1 MLFDSELLTK
11 LQSMQEAMNQLFK
24 KHKKSSTAVLFVSFF
39 LTFFFY
45 PYTDTTMPENVQLEQ
60 IPLKGLSRVL
70 LSADTSASTMPAYD
84 LDSTSSFDKLYAFY
98 KDRYDL

>member
-1 MLFDSELLTK
+1 
-11 LQSMQEAMNQLFK
+11 MNQLFK

-45 PYTDTTMPENVQLEQ
+45 PYTDTSSPDLQLQQ
-60 IPLKGLSRVL
+60 IPFKGFSRAL
-70 LSADTSASTMPAYD
+70 LSADVSAGPMPAYD
-84 LDSTSSFDKLYAFY
+84 LEATSTFDKLYAFY